1 MWLSY
6 GKGTKEL
13 NAALKRIVREFPRER
28 DMFLRQEAEL
38 LTARVKPK
46 TPADTGKLRGAWDRS
61 EPAGGSIEVYN
72 NTEYAGYV

>member
-1 MWLSY
+1 MSMIEWQ
-6 GKGTKEL
+6 GTKEL
-13 NAALKRIVREFPRER
+13 SDALKRIVREFPRER

-46 TPADTGKLRGAWDRS
+46 TPAYTERLRGAWARS
-61 EPAGGSIEVYN
+61 EPSGGAIEVYN